1 MPPKHSGQSSPSS
14 DQYSAP
20 STTTTDN
27 STIPTESSTES
38 SATTS
43 PPPTILSTTSFGSL
57 VAATQTVSSAAA
69 TSTAAAATDST
80 HLNDG
85 AIAGCV
91 VGGTVF
97 LALLILGTILF
108 CRARRRKHIAPS
120 SEFVE
125 TIKRGEMPV
134 LRLDSGVEI
143 IPTDHQV
150 PLPLRQNT
158 YHTSPPMSDMKFPD
172 GMMWSEAQSAR
183 YSLQKPLQPL
193 RYPVHQDSD
202 DSMRQEAPMGSSI
215 ENSQEYSSHESR
227 TRNIEPRRE
236 FVSQSPPS
244 PADPGYLPL
253 MQNTYPMG
261 HSHAV
266 ETVQNAYADLWQ
278 LSVAPTTQSRRASTL
293 DAEPPLPPLVPV
305 RRRATVDVQT
315 LPPLVPVRRSVDVG
329 QR

>member
-1 MPPKHSGQSSPSS
+1 MSPQHSRQSSSSSGQ
-14 DQYSAP
+14 YTAP
-20 STTTTDN
+20 SATTTDN

-38 SATTS
+38 PATTLS
-43 PPPTILSTTSFGSL
+43 SPTISPTTSFDSF
-57 VAATQTVSSAAA
+57 AATQTVSPTAA

-85 AIAGCV
+85 AIAGGV
-91 VGGTVF
+91 VGGTIF

-134 LRLDSGVEI
+134 LRLDCGVEI

-244 PADPGYLPL
+244 PTDPGYLPL

-278 LSVAPTTQSRRASTL
+278 LSVAPTTQSRRASAR
-293 DAEPPLPPLVPV
+293 DAEAPLPPLVPV
-305 RRRATVDVQT
+305 RRRATVDVQA